1 MNVLNK
7 LTKKNLLLNKKRT
20 VVTIIG
26 IMLSTALVCAVAGL
40 VTSAQQT
47 FVNLIKNSDGD
58 YHISFSNVPQE
69 QQKYITQ
76 NNAVDSYYT
85 TKELGYSE
93 FDSIQN
99 EDKPY
104 IYVVSMNEK
113 AFEKGRKPDRARFEV
128 GRQRQLYGQA
138 AESERKARTGRRR
151 SLNRGVRRRNAA
163 EIKTIKTDGGMVYNR
178 SVVGC
183 FYLWNFFGVKPANPG

>member
-58 YHISFSNVPQE
+58 YHAHPGFPAQS
-69 QQKYITQ
+69 
-76 NNAVDSYYT
+76 SYWFR
-85 TKELGYSE
+85 L
-93 FDSIQN
+93 
-99 EDKPY
+99 
-104 IYVVSMNEK
+104 
-113 AFEKGRKPDRARFEV
+113 
-128 GRQRQLYGQA
+128 L
-138 AESERKARTGRRR
+138 RT
-151 SLNRGVRRRNAA
+151 
-163 EIKTIKTDGGMVYNR
+163 Y
-178 SVVGC
+178 
-183 FYLWNFFGVKPANPG
+183 